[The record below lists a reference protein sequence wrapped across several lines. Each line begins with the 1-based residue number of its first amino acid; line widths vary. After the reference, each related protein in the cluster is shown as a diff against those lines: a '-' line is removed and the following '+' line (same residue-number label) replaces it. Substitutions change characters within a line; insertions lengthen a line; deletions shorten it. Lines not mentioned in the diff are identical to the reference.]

1 MRSGAAYLRGLDD
14 GRTVYVDAER
24 VRRVAEHP
32 AFRGITHTV
41 ASLYDAALDPERRMS
56 FPCPETRGP
65 ANKIFMIP
73 RRREDLTE
81 RRLAA
86 ETWARLSNGLVGR
99 GPEHVAGFLAGFA
112 GAPEVFA
119 KAGPRYAGNVARF
132 HRKAAGEDLYCS
144 YVIVPP
150 QVDRSK
156 TAQGQE
162 ERFLQAGVAA
172 ERDGGIV
179 IRGAQ
184 MLGTGA
190 AISDVLLVSCIVP
203 LKAGDE
209 DYANTFVVPLGAPGL
224 KLYCRTPFAT
234 GKPSAYDYPL
244 STRFDESDAFAV
256 FDDVFV
262 PWENVFAYRDVELL
276 RAQFFDSAAH
286 VLGNTQAQVRLG
298 VKMKFILGLARK
310 IAAAT
315 RVDSFPGVQEKLG
328 ELASLAAIVEG
339 MVLAAEASSS
349 VDRHGVARPN
359 PRFLYGAMGLQAELY
374 PRALQ
379 ILRELCGG
387 GVLQV
392 PSSYRELLSPETA
405 PDLQRYVRSPG
416 LAAEERIKL
425 FRLAWDLVGSEFAGR
440 HLQYEMFYAGAPHV
454 AKGYAHRHGGGED
467 AAALVDAF
475 LSTYSLPREET

>member
-1 MRSGAAYLRGLDD
+1 MRSGAAYLRALDD
-14 GRTVYVDAER
+14 GRAVYVDAER
-24 VRRVAEHP
+24 IRRVPEHP
-32 AFRGITHTV
+32 AFRGITRTV
-41 ASLYDAALDPERRMS
+41 VSLYDAALDPERRLS
-56 FPCPETRGP
+56 TSSPETGGP
-65 ANKIFMIP
+65 VNKVFLIP
-73 RRREDLTE
+73 RTREDLKE
-81 RRLAA
+81 RRHAA
-86 ETWARLSNGLVGR
+86 QTWASLTNGLVGR
-99 GPEHVAGFLAGFA
+99 GPEHVAAFLAGFA
-112 GAPEVFA
+112 GAPDVFDRP
-119 KAGPRYAGNVARF
+119 GRRTTENVARF
-132 HRKAAGEDLYCS
+132 HRKAAAEDLYVS

-162 ERFLQAGVAA
+162 ERFLQVGVAA

-179 IRGAQ
+179 VRGAQ

-190 AISDVLLVSCIVP
+190 AVSDYLLVSCIVP

-209 DYANTFVVPLGAPGL
+209 DYANTFVVPIGAPGL
-224 KLYCRTPFAT
+224 KLYCRPPYAT
-234 GKPSAYDYPL
+234 GKSSVYDYPL
-244 STRFDESDAFAV
+244 STRFDESDALAV

-298 VKMKFILGLARK
+298 VKMKFLLGLARK
-310 IAAAT
+310 VAAAT
-315 RVDSFPGVQEKLG
+315 RVDTFPGVQEKLG
-328 ELASLAAIVEG
+328 ELASLAAVVDG
-339 MVLAAEASSS
+339 MVLAAEAAASL
-349 VDRHGVARPN
+349 DRHGVMRPE

-392 PSSYRELLSPETA
+392 PSSYKELLSPETA
-405 PDLQRYVRSPG
+405 PDLRRHVRSPG
-416 LAAEERIKL
+416 LPAEERIKL
-425 FRLAWDLVGSEFAGR
+425 FRLAWDFAGSEFAGR
-440 HLQYEMFYAGAPHV
+440 HLQYEMFYAGAPHI

-475 LSTYSLPREET
+475 LSTYTLPEVS

>member
-1 MRSGAAYLRGLDD
+1 MRNGAAYLRGLDD

-24 VRRVAEHP
+24 IRRVPDHP
-32 AFRGITHTV
+32 AFRGITKTV
-41 ASLYDAALDPERRMS
+41 AGLYDAALEPERRMTTTS
-56 FPCPETRGP
+56 PETRGP
-65 ANKIFMIP
+65 ANKIFLIP
-73 RRREDLTE
+73 RSREDLKE

-86 ETWARLSNGLVGR
+86 ETWAKMTNGLVGR
-99 GPEHVAGFLAGFA
+99 GPEHVASFLAGFA
-112 GAPEVFA
+112 GAPDVFA
-119 KAGPRYAGNVARF
+119 RAGQKYADNVARF
-132 HRKAAGEDLYCS
+132 YRKVVAEDLYVS

-184 MLGTGA
+184 MLGTA
-190 AISDVLLVSCIVP
+190 AAVSDYLLVSCIVP

-209 DYANTFVVPLGAPGL
+209 DYANTFVVPMGSPGL
-224 KLYCRTPFAT
+224 KLYCRPPYAP
-234 GKPSAYDYPL
+234 GKSSVYDYPL
-244 STRFDESDAFAV
+244 STRFDESDALAV

-276 RAQFFDSAAH
+276 RAQFFDTAAH
-286 VLGNTQAQVRLG
+286 ALGNTQAQVRLS

-315 RVDSFPGVQEKLG
+315 RVDTFPGVQEKLG
-328 ELASLAAIVEG
+328 ELSSLAAIVEG
-339 MVLAAEASSS
+339 MVLAAEASSTI
-349 VDRHGVARPN
+349 DRHGVARPN

-392 PSSYRELLSPETA
+392 PSSYKELVSPETA

-425 FRLAWDLVGSEFAGR
+425 FRLAWDFAGSEFAGR
-440 HLQYEMFYAGAPHV
+440 HQQYEMFYAGAPHV
-454 AKGYAHRHGGGED
+454 AKGYAHRFGGGEE
-467 AAALVDAF
+467 AAGLVEAF
-475 LSTYSLPREET
+475 LSSYGLPREEK